1 MATIIHEIDDK
12 LLSSALAV
20 CLERRIGLG
29 IFINEALCTSLTEP
43 GIPVC
48 NNDNG
53 KEVLERTLNVVRSKT
68 SGERFFFKD
77 VCSEEDWVAI
87 KPNDRKS
94 FGKKFRKAAEN
105 SASPIARFVERS
117 SNNQAIYERI

>member
-1 MATIIHEIDDK
+1 MATIIHEIDEK
-12 LLSSALAV
+12 LLSGALAV

-29 IFINEALCTSLTEP
+29 VFINEAIRTSLTEP
-43 GIPVC
+43 GIPVL
-48 NNDNG
+48 NNDNVQ
-53 KEVLERTLNVVRSKT
+53 EVLERTLNVVRSKT
-68 SGERFFFKD
+68 SGEKFFFKD
-77 VCSEEDWVAI
+77 VCSEEDWAAI

-105 SASPIARFVERS
+105 SASPIARFVERA